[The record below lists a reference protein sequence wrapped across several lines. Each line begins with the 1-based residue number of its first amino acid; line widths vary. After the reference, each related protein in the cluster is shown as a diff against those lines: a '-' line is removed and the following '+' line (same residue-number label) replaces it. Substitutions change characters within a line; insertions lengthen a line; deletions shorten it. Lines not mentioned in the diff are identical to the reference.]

1 MKDFF
6 LFLVALLTLTVSS
19 SQEIELPEDV
29 LKDFIF
35 IQDLNGK
42 PALVTQ
48 KAIYRLE
55 NKWIKTSFKNILT
68 KKDSTAIYSS
78 YGFNNKTYTPI
89 NFNNQ
94 IHLILNGGGYVLSLS
109 NNELKRIDHS
119 VDQRNQL
126 SGAIF
131 THNNQPYN
139 YGGYGFWKFKDYIT
153 YFDKSTGQWEYLV
166 SKSKKPPPGR
176 WKMLFQTIDNKLFVL
191 GGRASLIESDPVD
204 ALINN
209 YFIYDFKTKTFQNKG
224 RFNPE
229 IPIKSSNN
237 TGFILEGKKAYA
249 KQNELLT
256 MDFLKGEINQISSK
270 ELFKNLDDS
279 YLVFESQDTLYY
291 ISSYDGNRRL
301 SKLAVSELLSFK
313 TTTHPIGY
321 KEKRTNIYWLI
332 LTVFLVVLIS
342 WFLDGLFRY
351 KDFLKKLILFDES
364 TLYFRDRSVQIFSN
378 QYIVILNLSIKGQL
392 TSTELNDI
400 ICPKNKFSKSHLTLL
415 RQKFIKELNSVFCEL
430 TKTQAVIIKELKD
443 PKDRRFLIYKITHEV
458 LEKPSFG
465 EFLFKR

>member
-1 MKDFF
+1 MRDCFLFF
-6 LFLVALLTLTVSS
+6 LALLTVSVS
-19 SQEIELPEDV
+19 NSQEIALPKDV
-29 LKDFIF
+29 SKDFIF
-35 IQDLNGK
+35 IQDLSGK

-68 KKDSTAIYSS
+68 KKDSSAIYSS
-78 YGFNNKTYTPI
+78 YGFKNKTYSPI
-89 NFNNQ
+89 TFNNQ
-94 IHLILNGGGYVLSLS
+94 IHLVLNGGGFVLSLS

-119 VDQRNQL
+119 VDQRNQF

-131 THNNQPYN
+131 TYNDQPYN
-139 YGGYGFWKFKDYIT
+139 YGGYGFWKFKDYMT
-153 YFDKSTGQWEYLV
+153 YYDKSTGQWEYLV
-166 SKSKKPPPGR
+166 TKSKKPPPGR

-191 GGRASLIESDPVD
+191 GGRTSLKESSAKD
-204 ALINN
+204 ALLNS
-209 YFIYDFKTKTFQNKG
+209 YFIYDFKTKTFEDKG
-224 RFNPE
+224 KFNPK

-237 TGFILEGKKAYA
+237 KGFILEGKKAYA
-249 KQNELLT
+249 KQNELVT
-256 MDFLKGEINQISSK
+256 IDFLKEEINQISSK
-270 ELFKNLDDS
+270 ELFKNLDNS

-291 ISSYDGNRRL
+291 ISSYDGNRIL

-364 TLYFRDRSVQIFSN
+364 TLYFRDRSVQVTYN
-378 QYIVILNLSIKGQL
+378 QYSVILNLSIKGQL
-392 TSTELNDI
+392 NSTELNDI

-415 RQKFIKELNSVFCEL
+415 RQKFIKELNSIFCEL